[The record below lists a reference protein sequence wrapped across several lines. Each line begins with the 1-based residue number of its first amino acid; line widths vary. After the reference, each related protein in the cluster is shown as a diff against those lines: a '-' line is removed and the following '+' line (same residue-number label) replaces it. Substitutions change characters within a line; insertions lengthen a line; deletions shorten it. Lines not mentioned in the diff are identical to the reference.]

1 MHRQLASSTA
11 GTNMMLCIL
20 AFAALLSASS
30 CGDAHPHAADSAR
43 QAARVDSTH
52 AATPATSVATNV
64 AASATTEPLTAEE
77 RQRYRDMAKVS
88 WSYMDANYQ
97 SASGFVNATPDWAN
111 TTLWDVGGQIIA
123 FVAAKELGYIAP
135 DQFDE
140 RMTKTLKTLEHTDLF
155 RNVAFS
161 KQYSTSTGRV
171 SNERTGWSA
180 TDLGRFLVALRI
192 LAVNEPQYA
201 AQAEQIAHRNDFS
214 QIVKDGYLQGEVIG
228 SSGQPWAYQEG
239 RIGYEQYIARGFAAW
254 GANVSN
260 ALDVKRNAQPVDV
273 LGVSLLADKRANDRL
288 LSEPF
293 ILYGLE
299 LGLDGDMRDLAQK
312 VLQTQEARY
321 KSTGKVTIVSEDA
334 VSVPPEYFYYYC
346 VYCSGKPFVIDGS
359 TPGKAMSG
367 PRWVS
372 TKAAYAWNA
381 LFPSDYTRL
390 AVDYVNAAKDPKR
403 GWASGI
409 YEDSKKSTNTFDINT
424 AAVLMEVAFYRLR
437 GDVPLIQKAA
447 VAPAGTDSPV
457 HTPASGK

>member
-1 MHRQLASSTA
+1 
-11 GTNMMLCIL
+11 MMLCIL

-30 CGDAHPHAADSAR
+30 CGDTHAHASDSTRRPSPA
-43 QAARVDSTH
+43 DSTH
-52 AATPATSVATNV
+52 SLDSSAPV
-64 AASATTEPLTAEE
+64 AAAPAVEPLTPEE
-77 RQRYRDMAKVS
+77 RERYREIAKTS
-88 WSYMDANYQ
+88 WAYMDANYQ
-97 SASGFVNATPDWAN
+97 SASGLVNATPDWAN

-123 FVAAKELGYIAP
+123 FVAAKQLGCLPA
-135 DQFDE
+135 DQFNA
-140 RMTKTLKTLEHTDLF
+140 RMTKTLNTLEHADLF

-180 TDLGRFLVALRI
+180 TDLGRFLLALHI
-192 LAVNEPQYA
+192 LAVNEPQFA
-201 AQAEQIAHRNDFS
+201 TQAERVARRNNFS
-214 QIVKDGYLQGEVIG
+214 QIVKGGYLQGEVIG

-254 GANVSN
+254 GADVGN

-273 LGVSLLADKRANDRL
+273 LGVTLLGDKRANDRL

-312 VLQTQEARY
+312 LLQAQEARY

-359 TPGKAMSG
+359 TPGRPMSG

-381 LFPSDYTRL
+381 LFPSDYTKL
-390 AVDYVNAAKDPKR
+390 AVDYVNPAKDARR

-409 YEDSKKSTNTFDINT
+409 FEDSKKSTNTFDINT
-424 AAVLMEVAFYRLR
+424 AAVLMEVAFYKLR
-437 GDVPLIQKAA
+437 GDKPLSEKAA
-447 VAPAGTDSPV
+447 VPAEADSATR
-457 HTPASGK
+457 TPASRK